1 MIDNLTDLKYFL
13 EVAKTGN
20 ITRASERLGVT
31 QPSITLALRRLEE
44 KTGIILLERSRKGTS
59 LTRQGEGLFKIGER
73 MLIEWERDT
82 RMIAQGQQEPMG
94 RYSLGVHSSVAQY
107 SLGTFLP
114 QLLEKYP
121 ALEFNLIHDLSRKIT
136 EQVISRECDIGL
148 VINSIPHPDLVI
160 HKIMSDQVSL
170 YKHSAYKGDVLIF
183 DPLLKQSQF
192 LLKNIKKIFAYKRVI
207 HSSSL
212 DVIRDLCKN
221 KAGMAILP
229 SRVAAISNELKV
241 VPNAPICK
249 DELSLIY
256 RVERRTELSFKEL
269 ITAIRKCE
277 VEKIKN

>member
-31 QPSITLALRRLEE
+31 QPSITLALKRLEE

-73 MLIEWERDT
+73 MLLEWERDT
-82 RMIAQGQQEPMG
+82 RMIAQGQMEPMG
-94 RYSLGVHSSVAQY
+94 RYTIGVHSSVAQY
-107 SLGTFLP
+107 TLSGFLP
-114 QLLEKYP
+114 ALLEKYP
-121 ALEFNLIHDLSRKIT
+121 ELEFELIHDLSRKIT

-148 VINSIPHPDLVI
+148 VINTIPHPDLVI
-160 HKIMSDQVSL
+160 HKLLTDEVTL
-170 YKHSAYKGDVLIF
+170 FKHPAYKGDVLIL
-183 DPLLKQSQF
+183 DPALKQSQS
-192 LLKNIKKIFAYKRVI
+192 LLKNVRKVFEYKREI

-212 DVIRDLCKN
+212 DVIRDLCEN

-229 SRVAAISNELKV
+229 TRVATLSDKIKA
-241 VPNAPICK
+241 VPNAPIIK

-256 RVERRTELSFKEL
+256 RVERRAELSFKE
-269 ITAIRKCE
+269 IVSAIRN
-277 VEKIKN
+277 VPRT